1 MKLYKPLLLLCSF
14 SFSFSAWAVP
24 LGDLLQNEELL
35 IESSELGILPYKALL
50 KEERPA
56 SPPKNEISS
65 DVLFKQPLN
74 QETSLNKEKGLISFS
89 KDKQIIASEDTDF
102 YLFEQEELDAQQP
115 GLGIYETLAPM
126 LSSEMKKDAKKVWVE
141 TADFREAVNFL
152 TMESDSKELILQKSS
167 TEVTL
172 LKGKALEE
180 MLNKNLPPDVY
191 DNKESD
197 KTMVRALFDDFYD
210 LLKNAFLIIAGVL
223 ILGKI
228 ISVIVIKVIAA
239 SEKPK
244 NIHARRRHSKRHR
257 KKRRRTYA

>member
-14 SFSFSAWAVP
+14 SFLFSAWAVP
-24 LGDLLQNEELL
+24 LDDLPQNEELL
-35 IESSELGILPYKALL
+35 IESSELGVLPYKALL
-50 KEERPA
+50 KEEKPA

-65 DVLFKQPLN
+65 DVLFKHPLN
-74 QETSLNKEKGLISFS
+74 QETSLNEKKGLINFS
-89 KDKQIIASEDTDF
+89 KDKQNSGSDDTDF
-102 YLFEQEELDAQQP
+102 YLFEQEEQQP

-244 NIHARRRHSKRHR
+244 KRHARRRHSKRHR